1 MTYARL
7 DGFTDLFCA
16 YASGDEALLAHYARA
31 PYNLVARATAAE
43 EAADHP
49 RDRDALADILLDQN
63 RRWYTEDGTAWDAAR
78 ANIEALRDGETAAVV
93 TGQQL
98 GLFGGPLYT
107 LYKTLTALQL
117 ARQMT
122 EETDRRVVPVFW
134 LEGED
139 HDFAEI
145 RALTVTHRNELQRIV
160 YDDGAAPHADRG
172 AVGRLVLTDAVTTA
186 LDALEE
192 ALLPTEFRE
201 ALMAKVR
208 AAYAPGT
215 SVLDAFGRLMVALLG
230 DLEAP
235 SGLVFIADDDV
246 RLHRLVTPLFR
257 AELEDPA
264 ATLDAMAQASDALRA
279 DFHAQVTP
287 MPVNLFYLTDDART
301 AIDPLEG
308 PDGEPDPSGASGF
321 RLRGTEQTFTQAE
334 LIAELEAHPER
345 FSPNVVLRPL
355 TQDSLLPTAAYVAGP
370 GEVAYFAQY
379 RGIYERFGVPMPVVY
394 PRASATLVEGKIQ
407 KVLDRYG
414 LALPDLQGDLHV
426 LHRRLALAAADADL
440 GAAFGDAQR
449 CLHQSINSLKP
460 LIESIDKGLVSSA
473 EATRAALQKE
483 FAKLKDRIERA
494 QKRNEDVI
502 LDHLEKAA
510 VGLVPGGKL
519 QERSLSALYFLN
531 KYGPALLHRWHAELP
546 LDTSQHAVWEV

>member
-246 RLHRLVTPLFR
+246 RLHRLV
-257 AELEDPA
+257 
-264 ATLDAMAQASDALRA
+264 
-279 DFHAQVTP
+279 
-287 MPVNLFYLTDDART
+287 
-301 AIDPLEG
+301 
-308 PDGEPDPSGASGF
+308 
-321 RLRGTEQTFTQAE
+321 
-334 LIAELEAHPER
+334 
-345 FSPNVVLRPL
+345 
-355 TQDSLLPTAAYVAGP
+355 
-370 GEVAYFAQY
+370 
-379 RGIYERFGVPMPVVY
+379 
-394 PRASATLVEGKIQ
+394 
-407 KVLDRYG
+407 
-414 LALPDLQGDLHV
+414 
-426 LHRRLALAAADADL
+426 
-440 GAAFGDAQR
+440 
-449 CLHQSINSLKP
+449 
-460 LIESIDKGLVSSA
+460 
-473 EATRAALQKE
+473 
-483 FAKLKDRIERA
+483 
-494 QKRNEDVI
+494 
-502 LDHLEKAA
+502 
-510 VGLVPGGKL
+510 
-519 QERSLSALYFLN
+519 
-531 KYGPALLHRWHAELP
+531 
-546 LDTSQHAVWEV
+546 